1 MSIPRLSIWDENDC
15 RRVHEATLTVL
26 ETTGVE
32 VRHERARELLAAFLF
47 FAVAGFF
54 RGDYLVEHPSP
65 LVVWPSVVLG
75 ALFLGG
81 LCVLLVLRARMRRLW
96 RHADPI
102 TQAEYAAAG
111 PYVPERKSLYSWGSK
126 HEPTKPPS
134 RPDEDPFD
142 TPTGL

>member
-1 MSIPRLSIWDENDC
+1 VNSDSDRASAELPRAVARYRSARL
-15 RRVHEATLTVL
+15 VTV
-26 ETTGVE
+26 V
-32 VRHERARELLAAFLF
+32 LLAAFLF

-54 RGDYLVEHPSP
+54 RGDYLVRHPSP
-65 LVVWPSVVLG
+65 LVVWPSVVFG
-75 ALFLGG
+75 ALFLAS
-81 LCVLLVLRARMRRLW
+81 LCVLLILRAGMRRLW
-96 RHADPI
+96 QHADPI

-142 TPTGL
+142 TPTGP